1 MPIDRLLY
9 LAAGSS
15 GALGVLLGAF
25 GAHALRSSLSA
36 LDDGVLRLGWWQ
48 TASHYHLI
56 HALALGVA
64 AFAAGRTPPL
74 PLAGAAGAC
83 FALGTLLFCGSLYA
97 MTLTGFRPLGAVT
110 PVGGLLLAAGWLC
123 LALGATRGG

>member
-1 MPIDRLLY
+1 MPTGRLLY
-9 LAAGSS
+9 LAAGTS
-15 GALGVLLGAF
+15 GTLAVLLGAF
-25 GAHALRSSLSA
+25 GAHALKSSLSA
-36 LDDGVLRLGWWQ
+36 LDDGAIRLGWWQ
-48 TASHYHLI
+48 TASQYHLL

-64 AFAAGRTPPL
+64 AAAADRTPAL

-83 FALGTLLFCGSLYA
+83 FALGTLVFSGSLYA

-123 LALGATRGG
+123 LALGAARGG